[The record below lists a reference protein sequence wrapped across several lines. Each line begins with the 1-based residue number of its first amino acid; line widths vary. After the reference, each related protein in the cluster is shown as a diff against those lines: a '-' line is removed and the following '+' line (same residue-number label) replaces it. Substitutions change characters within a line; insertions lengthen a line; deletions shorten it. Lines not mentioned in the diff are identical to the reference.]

1 MSFYLKSEKIIKEWT
16 DYNGHMNV
24 AYYILIF
31 DTAVEIMLNQFNMG
45 GDSAKSDKRSTFTVE
60 SHITYNQE
68 VKLDEEVDVHLTFL
82 DHDKKRILYKL
93 SMTHKEKKYLAATI
107 EVLSLYI
114 DLSQRKVIEIE
125 DDKIQI
131 IKKFISKNKENFKKE
146 DLRLLNKLKK

>member
-31 DTAVEIMLNQFNMG
+31 DTAAEIMLNQFNMG
-45 GDSAKSDKRSTFTVE
+45 GEAAKSDKRSTFTVE

-114 DLSQRKVIEIE
+114 DLGQRKVIEIE

-131 IKKFISKNKENFKKE
+131 IKKFISKSKDNFKKE